1 MLIWKVTRRGYC
13 VGDIKR
19 LSGIYSG
26 NIKFNNL
33 IIFLSPFNRVKN
45 IISDKKKKKKQD
57 EEYDKYGF
65 SFEHCLL
72 IF

>member
-45 IISDKKKKKKQD
+45 IISDKKIKKNKMRNMINMASALNIV
-57 EEYDKYGF
+57 Y
-65 SFEHCLL
+65 
-72 IF
+72 

>member
-45 IISDKKKKKKQD
+45 IISDKKKKKNKKRNMINMASALNIV
-57 EEYDKYGF
+57 Y
-65 SFEHCLL
+65 
-72 IF
+72 

>member
-45 IISDKKKKKKQD
+45 IISDKKKKKNKMRNMINMASALNIV
-57 EEYDKYGF
+57 Y
-65 SFEHCLL
+65 
-72 IF
+72 

>member
-45 IISDKKKKKKQD
+45 IISEKKKKKNKMRNMINMASALNIV
-57 EEYDKYGF
+57 Y
-65 SFEHCLL
+65 
-72 IF
+72 